1 MAKGNPKVIEI
12 KDSNSA
18 KVDYKDAVFI
28 AMTNKHSTQAIQ
40 YNIGGAVVTLDP
52 QETDV
57 YQSNY
62 PMTGTIR
69 FIFSDNDK
77 IYIKVKTI
85 ELHEK

>member
-12 KDSNSA
+12 KDSNNT
-18 KVDYKDAVFI
+18 KVDYKEAVFI
-28 AMTNKHSTQAIQ
+28 AMTNKHLTQAIQ
-40 YNIGGAVVTLDP
+40 YSIGGGLVKLDP

-62 PMTGTIR
+62 AMTGTIR
-69 FIFSDNDK
+69 FIFSDNEK

-85 ELHEK
+85 ELHEN